1 MIENGFSSLKNL
13 LFFDVKLKK
22 YNKYFIDADCKN
34 TTNVA
39 VTYLETGS
47 RSIRISL
54 ASGVISLIIS
64 GSDI

>member
-1 MIENGFSSLKNL
+1 MGFPHLKIY
-13 LFFDVKLKK
+13 FFYL
-22 YNKYFIDADCKN
+22 IDTDCKN

-54 ASGVISLIIS
+54 ALGVISLMIS